1 MAQRPS
7 KDEQKIIALI
17 EKMKFTAKDKKA
29 WVKTIQEYG
38 LNEELVKE
46 IMEKVSKLRKGE
58 DALSIARHG
67 AELNRLIQSW
77 RLSTNLSGGR
87 QKFP

>member
-1 MAQRPS
+1 MAPRPS
-7 KDEQKIIALI
+7 KEEQKIIAVI
-17 EKMKFTAKDKKA
+17 EKMPFTAKDKKA
-29 WVKTIQEYG
+29 WVKTIQDYG

-46 IMEKVSKLRKGE
+46 ILGKISKLRKVE
-58 DALSIARHG
+58 DALAIARQG

-87 QKFP
+87 HKF